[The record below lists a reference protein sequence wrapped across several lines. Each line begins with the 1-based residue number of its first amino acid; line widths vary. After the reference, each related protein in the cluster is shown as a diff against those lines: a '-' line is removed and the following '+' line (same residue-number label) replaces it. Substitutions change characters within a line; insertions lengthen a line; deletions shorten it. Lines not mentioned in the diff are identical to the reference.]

1 MRGKKPT
8 REQRKF
14 IEKWHLSSNDW
25 LVQKDTPDLMQL
37 VHRYS
42 DTRKVLPKGEQ
53 NATRM

>member
-14 IEKWHLSSNDW
+14 IEKWRLSSNDW

-42 DTRKVLPKGEQ
+42 DTRKVLPKGVSL
-53 NATRM
+53 